1 MGKGKTKF
9 LIVRFSSIGDIVLTT
24 PLIRCLKLQY
34 PGAEIH
40 YVVKK
45 KFGMVLEH
53 SPYID
58 HLHYLDNNLDELVGR
73 FREERFDYIIDLHKT
88 LRSYLLRIKLRRKTL
103 SFRKLSVEKFLITRF
118 GIDLLPEG
126 KHVVG
131 RILDTV
137 KPLGVEDDGK
147 PVDYFLSEKER
158 FDIGNLPPAY
168 RQGYVAFVIG
178 GQHFTKRLPFEKI
191 STICAGLSLP
201 VVLLGG
207 PEDREV
213 GERLEREAGNPVFNL
228 CGKLSFNTSVSVLEQ
243 SKLVIAHDTGL
254 MHISGAFDKPVISVW
269 GATSP
274 GKFGVWPYRST
285 VRYEA
290 QVPGLPCNPC
300 SNFGSSK
307 CPKGHFKCMWMQDE
321 ALMIAEAGRMTE
333 RNGSND
339 FFTLNS

>member
-1 MGKGKTKF
+1 MEKGKTKF

-24 PLIRCLKLQY
+24 PLVRCLKLQY

-45 KFGMVLEH
+45 KFGMVLKH
-53 SPYID
+53 NPYID
-58 HLHYLDNNLDELVGR
+58 HLHYLDNNLDELVQR

-88 LRSYLLRIKLRRKTL
+88 LRSYLLRLKLRRKTL
-103 SFRKLSVEKFLITRF
+103 SFRKLSVEKFLITRL
-118 GIDLLPEG
+118 GIDLLPAG

-137 KPLGVEDDGK
+137 KTLGVEDDGK
-147 PVDYFLSEKER
+147 PVDYFISGEER
-158 FDIGNLPPAY
+158 FDIEDLPPAF
-168 RQGYVAFVIG
+168 RRGYVAFVIG

-191 STICAGLSLP
+191 SSICARLHLP

-213 GERLEREAGNPVFNL
+213 GERLERKVGDVVLNL
-228 CGKLSFNTSVSVLEQ
+228 CGKLSFNTSVSALAQ
-243 SKLVIAHDTGL
+243 SKMVIAHDTGL

-274 GKFGVWPYRST
+274 EKFGVWPYRST

-290 QVPGLPCNPC
+290 QVPGLRCNPC

-307 CPKGHFKCMWMQDE
+307 CPKGHFKCMRLQDE
-321 ALMIAEAGRMTE
+321 ALIAAEAGRMTGE
-333 RNGSND
+333 AG
-339 FFTLNS
+339 

>member
-1 MGKGKTKF
+1 MERDKTKF

-24 PLIRCLKLQY
+24 PLVRCLKLQY

-53 SPYID
+53 NPYID
-58 HLHYLDNNLDELVGR
+58 HLHYLDNNLDELVRR

-88 LRSYLLRIKLRRKTL
+88 LRSYLLRFKLRRKTL

-118 GIDLLPEG
+118 GIDLLPKG

-137 KPLGVEDDGK
+137 KPLGIMDDGK
-147 PVDYFLSEKER
+147 PVDYFISGEER
-158 FDIGNLPPAY
+158 FDVRDLPPAF
-168 RQGYVAFVIG
+168 RVGYAAFVIG

-191 STICAGLSLP
+191 SSICDRLHLP

-207 PEDREV
+207 PEDAEV
-213 GERLEREAGNPVFNL
+213 GEQLERKAGNAVFNL
-228 CGKLSFNTSVSVLEQ
+228 CGKLSFNTSVSALEQ
-243 SKLVIAHDTGL
+243 SAMVIAHDTGL

-274 GKFGVWPYRST
+274 EKFGVWPYRNT
-285 VRYEA
+285 LRYEA
-290 QVPGLPCNPC
+290 QVPGLRCNPC
-300 SNFGSSK
+300 SNFGSSR
-307 CPKGHFKCMWMQDE
+307 CPKGHFKCMWLQDE
-321 ALMIAEAGRMTE
+321 ALIAAEAGRMTGE
-333 RNGSND
+333 AG
-339 FFTLNS
+339 